1 MKKSFSLLMFLG
13 LAIQFSFAQK
23 LSKEETKQLK
33 AELKNY
39 EKDLVGYKAK
49 MQDIRNT
56 MDSNDAEI
64 KRLKDDIAYSSTKQA
79 ELENKVADYNGEITR
94 LQSENNVLKGYAPDG
109 SDSDEVNLKKAQAAE
124 LAEEEAAAAAAPAKG
139 RSLKSSGAKKSV
151 AKAPVAGTVYKVQ
164 IGLYKDFDI
173 TRYFEEPRSIG
184 YETVE
189 GMNRYVISD
198 FTNEDVAQNFATEMA
213 RMGVKGAFV
222 AKYENGKRVAYEYG
236 R

>member
-1 MKKSFSLLMFLG
+1 MKKSLPLITVLCLVINFSN
-13 LAIQFSFAQK
+13 AQK

-39 EKDLVGYKAK
+39 EKDLAGYKAK

-56 MDSNDAEI
+56 MDSSDAEI
-64 KRLKDDIAYSSTKQA
+64 KRLKDDFAYASTKQA
-79 ELENKVADYNGEITR
+79 ELENRVADYNGEITR

-109 SDSDEVNLKKAQAAE
+109 SDSDAVNLKKAQAAE
-124 LAEEEAAAAAAPAKG
+124 MPVEEVPAPKGKSSKSAAAR
-139 RSLKSSGAKKSV
+139 RSA
-151 AKAPVAGTVYKVQ
+151 AKAPVAGTIYKVQ

-198 FTNEDVAQNFATEMA
+198 FPTEEVAQNFATEMA
-213 RMGVKGAFV
+213 RMGIKGAFV
-222 AKYENGKRVAYEYG
+222 AKYENGKRIFEWG
-236 R
+236 KK